1 MKVAIHMMN
10 SYSSF
15 TSLETSEDD
24 NEFGVKYLYKVIMIG
39 DSGVGKSS
47 IASVYALD
55 VYNPNEEHTI
65 GVSYLTKYVN
75 ATINGESKKAKICIW
90 DTAGQERF
98 FSIIKLYFKGVQG
111 ICCVYDESNLDT
123 LRNCEKWLNE
133 ARNNVEKN
141 SNGIFPPIILV
152 GNKGD
157 KVKSNNEF
165 NKCQKDLLLEYIMN
179 KFDVHHIVCSAKK
192 GDNIQKIFDHLLH
205 HMEVKEIKDTYTKKL
220 DMNREHVCFHCVVS

>member
-1 MKVAIHMMN
+1 MS

-15 TSLETSEDD
+15 TSLENSEND
-24 NEFGVKYLYKVIMIG
+24 NEYNVNYVYKIIMIG

-55 VYNPNEEHTI
+55 VYNPNEDHTI
-65 GVSYLTKYVN
+65 GVSYLTKYVD
-75 ATINGESKKAKICIW
+75 TVINDEPTKAKVCIW

-133 ARNNVEKN
+133 VRNNVEKN
-141 SNGIFPPIILV
+141 SNGVLPPIILV
-152 GNKGD
+152 GNKSD
-157 KVKSNNEF
+157 KQDSKNEF
-165 NKCQKDLLLEYIMN
+165 HKCQKELLLEYIMN
-179 KFDVHHIVCSAKK
+179 KFDVHHIVCSAKQ
-192 GDNIQKIFDHLLH
+192 GINIEKIFEHLLS
-205 HMEVKEIKDTYTKKL
+205 HMKYKKIKSSRRNPL
-220 DMNREHVCFHCVVS
+220 DIKRENTCFQCNLS